1 MKQLIIGCSALFLF
15 ACAGQPKSASQEAA
29 QQQTPAAHQKPA
41 EQLAAVNGKLPD
53 PVCEMPYD
61 TSYKEWT
68 VYKSDTI
75 HFCSPT
81 CKGVFEKNPEKFM
94 AKLGK

>member
-1 MKQLIIGCSALFLF
+1 MKYILISCSALFLF
-15 ACAGQPKSASQEAA
+15 ACAQQPKEANNKENTASATTKEHAVAA
-29 QQQTPAAHQKPA
+29 
-41 EQLAAVNGKLPD
+41 NGKLPD

-61 TSYKEWT
+61 TTYKEWT
-68 VYKSDTI
+68 VYKTDTI

>member
-1 MKQLIIGCSALFLF
+1 MKQLIISCSALFLF
-15 ACAGQPKSASQEAA
+15 ACAGQTKPANQEAA
-29 QQQTPAAHQKPA
+29 EHTPATNQK
-41 EQLAAVNGKLPD
+41 EQLTAVNGKLPD

-75 HFCSPT
+75 HFCSTT

-94 AKLGK
+94 SKLGK